1 LLVWFYVN
9 WDTARKLNGKILNV
23 LDQIIEGVRED
34 LAERKKQ
41 VELNELM
48 AKISEVNP
56 AIDVL
61 PSLQSSKLSVIAEVK
76 RSSPSKGALAQISD
90 PAELARSYQE
100 GGATAVS
107 VLTEGRK
114 FGGSLADL
122 DAVRSAINIPILRKD
137 FMVDDYQIFES
148 RAHGADIVLLIVAAL
163 SDLQLS
169 EFYAISKSLG
179 MQVLVETHTLEEVER
194 ALLLDPEIIGVN
206 ARDLTTLKIDLD
218 AFDRLAKAIP
228 QGMVKVAE
236 SGISSLEDV
245 ISYRNS
251 GAEAILVGEA
261 LVKDGDPAQM
271 IQNFINRADTPDIS
285 KV

>member
-1 LLVWFYVN
+1 M
-9 WDTARKLNGKILNV
+9 ARKLNGKILNV
-23 LDQIIEGVRED
+23 LDQIIEGVQED

-41 VELNELM
+41 VGLNELM
-48 AKISEVNP
+48 VKISEVNP

-76 RSSPSKGALAQISD
+76 RSSPSKGALAKISD
-90 PAELARSYQE
+90 PAELALLYQA

-169 EFYAISKSLG
+169 EFYAIAKSLG

-194 ALLLDPEIIGVN
+194 ALSLDPEIIGVN
-206 ARDLTTLKIDLD
+206 ARDLTTLKIDLG
-218 AFDRLAKAIP
+218 AFDKLAKAIP
-228 QGMVKVAE
+228 AGKIKVAE
-236 SGISSLEDV
+236 SGISSVAEV
-245 ISYRNS
+245 ISYRKS

>member
-1 LLVWFYVN
+1 MV
-9 WDTARKLNGKILNV
+9 RKPNGKILNV

-34 LAERKKQ
+34 LAERKKL
-41 VELNELM
+41 VELNELI

-56 AIDVL
+56 VIDVL

-90 PAELARSYQE
+90 PAALALSYQT
-100 GGATAVS
+100 GGAIAVS
-107 VLTEGRK
+107 VLTESRK

-122 DAVRSAINIPILRKD
+122 AAVRSAVNIPILRKD
-137 FMVDDYQIFES
+137 FTVDEYQIFEA
-148 RAHGADIVLLIVAAL
+148 RAYGADIILLIVAAL

-169 EFYAISKSLG
+169 EFFVISKSLG

-206 ARDLTTLKIDLD
+206 ARDLTTLKINQN
-218 AFDRLAKAIP
+218 AFNELAIAIP
-228 QGMVKVAE
+228 AGTVKVAE
-236 SGISSLEDV
+236 SGIASLADV

>member
-1 LLVWFYVN
+1 M
-9 WDTARKLNGKILNV
+9 ARKLNGKILNV
-23 LDQIIEGVRED
+23 LDQIIEGVQED

-41 VELNELM
+41 VGLNELM
-48 AKISEVNP
+48 VKISEVNP

-76 RSSPSKGALAQISD
+76 RSSPSKGALAKISD
-90 PAELARSYQE
+90 PAELALRYQA

-169 EFYAISKSLG
+169 EFYAIAKSLG

-194 ALLLDPEIIGVN
+194 ALSLDPEIIGVN
-206 ARDLTTLKIDLD
+206 ARDLTTLKIDLG
-218 AFDRLAKAIP
+218 AFDKLAKAIP
-228 QGMVKVAE
+228 AGKIKVAE
-236 SGISSLEDV
+236 SGISSVAEV
-245 ISYRNS
+245 ISYRKS

-271 IQNFINRADTPDIS
+271 IQNFINRADSPDIS

>member
-1 LLVWFYVN
+1 MV
-9 WDTARKLNGKILNV
+9 RKLNGKILNV

-34 LAERKKQ
+34 LAERKKL
-41 VELNELM
+41 VEVNRVLE
-48 AKISEVNP
+48 KISEANP
-56 AIDVL
+56 VLDVL

-76 RSSPSKGALAQISD
+76 RSSPSKGALAEILD
-90 PAELARSYQE
+90 PADLALSYQA

-107 VLTEGRK
+107 VLTESRK

-122 DAVRSAINIPILRKD
+122 AAVRSAVNIPILRKD
-137 FMVDDYQIFES
+137 FMVDEYQIFEA
-148 RAHGADIVLLIVAAL
+148 RAYGADIILLIVAAL

-169 EFYAISKSLG
+169 EYFALAKSLG
-179 MQVLVETHTLEEVER
+179 MQVLVETHTLDEVER

-228 QGMVKVAE
+228 HGIVKVAE
-236 SGISSLEDV
+236 SGISSLQDV

-271 IQNFINRADTPDIS
+271 IQNFINRADTPNIS

>member
-1 LLVWFYVN
+1 M
-9 WDTARKLNGKILNV
+9 ARKLNGKILNV
-23 LDQIIEGVRED
+23 LDQIIEGVQED
-34 LAERKKQ
+34 LAVRKKR
-41 VELNELM
+41 VGLNELM
-48 AKISEVNP
+48 VKISSVNP

-76 RSSPSKGALAQISD
+76 RASPSKGALAKISD
-90 PAELARSYQE
+90 PAELALRYQA

-122 DAVRSAINIPILRKD
+122 DAVRSAINIPILRKN
-137 FMVDDYQIFES
+137 FMVDDYQFFES

-169 EFYAISKSLG
+169 EFYAIAKSLG

-194 ALLLDPEIIGVN
+194 ALSLDPEIIGVN
-206 ARDLTTLKIDLD
+206 ARDLTTLKIDLG
-218 AFDRLAKAIP
+218 AFDKLAKSIP
-228 QGMVKVAE
+228 AGKIKVAE
-236 SGISSLEDV
+236 SGISSVAEV

-261 LVKDGDPAQM
+261 LVKDGDQAQM

>member
-1 LLVWFYVN
+1 M
-9 WDTARKLNGKILNV
+9 ARKLNGKILNV
-23 LDQIIEGVRED
+23 LDQIIEGVQED

-41 VELNELM
+41 VVLNELM
-48 AKISEVNP
+48 VKISEVNP

-76 RSSPSKGALAQISD
+76 RSSPSKGALAKISD
-90 PAELARSYQE
+90 PAELALRYQA

-169 EFYAISKSLG
+169 EFYAIAKSLG

-194 ALLLDPEIIGVN
+194 ALSLDPEIIGVN
-206 ARDLTTLKIDLD
+206 ARDLTTLKIDLG
-218 AFDRLAKAIP
+218 AFDKLAKAIP
-228 QGMVKVAE
+228 AGKIKVAE
-236 SGISSLEDV
+236 SGISSVAEV
-245 ISYRNS
+245 ISYRKS

>member
-1 LLVWFYVN
+1 M
-9 WDTARKLNGKILNV
+9 ARKLNGKILNV
-23 LDQIIEGVRED
+23 LDQIIEGVQED

-41 VELNELM
+41 VGLNELM
-48 AKISEVNP
+48 VKISEVNP

-76 RSSPSKGALAQISD
+76 RSSPSKGALAKISD
-90 PAELARSYQE
+90 PAELALRYQA

-114 FGGSLADL
+114 FGGSLVDL

-137 FMVDDYQIFES
+137 FIVDDYQIFES

-194 ALLLDPEIIGVN
+194 ALSLDPEIIGVN
-206 ARDLTTLKIDLD
+206 ARDLTTLKIDLG
-218 AFDRLAKAIP
+218 AFDKLAKAIP
-228 QGMVKVAE
+228 AGKIKVAE
-236 SGISSLEDV
+236 SGISSVAEV

>member
-1 LLVWFYVN
+1 MV
-9 WDTARKLNGKILNV
+9 RKLNGKILNV
-23 LDQIIEGVRED
+23 LDQIIQGVRED
-34 LAERKKQ
+34 LAERKKL
-41 VELNELM
+41 VELNDLV

-56 AIDVL
+56 VIDVL
-61 PSLQSSKLSVIAEVK
+61 PSLQSSNLSVIAEVK

-90 PAELARSYQE
+90 PAALALSYQT

-107 VLTEGRK
+107 VLTESRK

-122 DAVRSAINIPILRKD
+122 AAVRSAINIPILRKD
-137 FMVDDYQIFES
+137 FTVDEYQIFEA
-148 RAHGADIVLLIVAAL
+148 RAYGADIILLIVAAL

-169 EFYAISKSLG
+169 EFFAISKSLG

-194 ALLLDPEIIGVN
+194 ALSLDPEIIGVN
-206 ARDLTTLKIDLD
+206 ARDLTTLKIDLG
-218 AFDRLAKAIP
+218 AFDKLALAIP
-228 QGMVKVAE
+228 DGVVKVAE
-236 SGISSLEDV
+236 SGISSLSDV

-271 IQNFINRADTPDIS
+271 IRGFINRADTPNIS

>member
-1 LLVWFYVN
+1 MV
-9 WDTARKLNGKILNV
+9 RKLNGKILNV

-34 LAERKKQ
+34 LAERKKL
-41 VELNELM
+41 VELNELNELV

-56 AIDVL
+56 VINVL
-61 PSLQSSKLSVIAEVK
+61 PSLQSSNLSVIAEVK
-76 RSSPSKGALAQISD
+76 RSSPSKGALAQISN
-90 PAELARSYQE
+90 PAALALSYQT

-107 VLTEGRK
+107 VLTESRK

-122 DAVRSAINIPILRKD
+122 AAVRSAVNIPILRKD
-137 FMVDDYQIFES
+137 FTVDEYQIFEA
-148 RAHGADIVLLIVAAL
+148 RAYGADIILLIVAAL

-169 EFYAISKSLG
+169 EFFAISKSLG

-194 ALLLDPEIIGVN
+194 ALTLDPEIIGVN
-206 ARDLTTLKIDLD
+206 ARDLTTLKIDLG
-218 AFDRLAKAIP
+218 AFDKLALAIP
-228 QGMVKVAE
+228 EGVVKVAE
-236 SGISSLEDV
+236 SGISSLSDV
-245 ISYRNS
+245 ISYRKS

-271 IQNFINRADTPDIS
+271 IRDFINRADTPDIS

>member
-1 LLVWFYVN
+1 M
-9 WDTARKLNGKILNV
+9 ARKLNGKILNV
-23 LDQIIEGVRED
+23 LDQIIEGVQED
-34 LAERKKQ
+34 LAVRKKR
-41 VELNELM
+41 VGLNELM
-48 AKISEVNP
+48 VKISSVNP

-76 RSSPSKGALAQISD
+76 RSSPSKGALAKISD
-90 PAELARSYQE
+90 PAELALRYQA

-137 FMVDDYQIFES
+137 FMVDDYQFFES

-169 EFYAISKSLG
+169 EFYAIAKSLG

-194 ALLLDPEIIGVN
+194 ALSLDPEIIGVN
-206 ARDLTTLKIDLD
+206 ARDLTTLKIDLG
-218 AFDRLAKAIP
+218 AFDKLAKAIP
-228 QGMVKVAE
+228 AGKIKVAE
-236 SGISSLEDV
+236 SGISSVAEV

>member
-1 LLVWFYVN
+1 MV
-9 WDTARKLNGKILNV
+9 RKPNGKILNV
-23 LDQIIEGVRED
+23 LDQIIKGVRED
-34 LAERKKQ
+34 LAERKKL
-41 VELNELM
+41 VELNKLM
-48 AKISEVNP
+48 AKISEVTP
-56 AIDVL
+56 VFDVL

-76 RSSPSKGALAQISD
+76 RASPSKGALAQISD
-90 PAELARSYQE
+90 PAALALSYQI

-107 VLTEGRK
+107 VLTESRK

-122 DAVRSAINIPILRKD
+122 AAVRSAVNIPILRKD
-137 FMVDDYQIFES
+137 FTVDEYQIFEA
-148 RAHGADIVLLIVAAL
+148 RAYGADIILLIVAAL

-169 EFYAISKSLG
+169 EFFAISKSLG

-206 ARDLTTLKIDLD
+206 ARDLTTLKINQN
-218 AFDRLAKAIP
+218 AFNELAVAIP
-228 QGMVKVAE
+228 AGMVKVAE
-236 SGISSLEDV
+236 SGIASIADV

>member
-1 LLVWFYVN
+1 M
-9 WDTARKLNGKILNV
+9 ARKLNGKILNV
-23 LDQIIEGVRED
+23 LDQIIEGVQED

-41 VELNELM
+41 VGLNELM
-48 AKISEVNP
+48 VKISEVNP

-76 RSSPSKGALAQISD
+76 RSSPSKGALAKISD
-90 PAELARSYQE
+90 PAELALRYQA

-169 EFYAISKSLG
+169 EFYAIAKSLG

-194 ALLLDPEIIGVN
+194 ALSLDPEIIGVN
-206 ARDLTTLKIDLD
+206 ARDLTTLKIDLG
-218 AFDRLAKAIP
+218 AFDKLAKAIP
-228 QGMVKVAE
+228 AGKIKVAE
-236 SGISSLEDV
+236 SGISSVAEV

>member
-1 LLVWFYVN
+1 M
-9 WDTARKLNGKILNV
+9 NV
-23 LDQIIEGVRED
+23 LNQIIEGVRED
-34 LAERKKQ
+34 LAERKKL
-41 VELNELM
+41 VELNELNELV

-56 AIDVL
+56 VIDVL
-61 PSLQSSKLSVIAEVK
+61 PSLQSSNLSVIAEVK

-90 PAELARSYQE
+90 PAALALSYQT

-107 VLTEGRK
+107 VLTESRK

-122 DAVRSAINIPILRKD
+122 AAVRSAVNIPILRKD
-137 FMVDDYQIFES
+137 FTVDEYQIFEA
-148 RAHGADIVLLIVAAL
+148 RAYGADIILLIVAAL

-169 EFYAISKSLG
+169 EFFAISKSLG

-194 ALLLDPEIIGVN
+194 ALTLDPEIIGVN
-206 ARDLTTLKIDLD
+206 ARDLTTLKIDLG
-218 AFDRLAKAIP
+218 AFDKLALAIP
-228 QGMVKVAE
+228 EGVVKVAE
-236 SGISSLEDV
+236 SGISSLSDV
-245 ISYRNS
+245 ISYRKS

-271 IQNFINRADTPDIS
+271 IRDFINRADTPDIS

>member
-1 LLVWFYVN
+1 MV
-9 WDTARKLNGKILNV
+9 RKLNGKILNV

-34 LAERKKQ
+34 LAERKKL
-41 VELNELM
+41 VELNELNELV

-56 AIDVL
+56 VFDVL
-61 PSLQSSKLSVIAEVK
+61 PSLQSSNLSVIAEVK
-76 RSSPSKGALAQISD
+76 RSSPSKGALAQISN
-90 PAELARSYQE
+90 PAALALSYQR

-107 VLTEGRK
+107 VLTESRK

-122 DAVRSAINIPILRKD
+122 AAVRSAVNIPILRKD
-137 FMVDDYQIFES
+137 FTVDEYQIFEA
-148 RAHGADIVLLIVAAL
+148 RAYGADIILLIVAAL

-169 EFYAISKSLG
+169 EFFAISKSLG

-194 ALLLDPEIIGVN
+194 ALTLDPEIIGVN
-206 ARDLTTLKIDLD
+206 ARDLTTLKIDLG
-218 AFDRLAKAIP
+218 AFDKLALAIP
-228 QGMVKVAE
+228 EGVVKVAE
-236 SGISSLEDV
+236 SGISSLSDV
-245 ISYRNS
+245 ISYRKS

-271 IQNFINRADTPDIS
+271 IRDFINRADTPDIS

>member
-1 LLVWFYVN
+1 M
-9 WDTARKLNGKILNV
+9 ARKLNGKILNV
-23 LDQIIEGVRED
+23 LDQIIEGVQED

-41 VELNELM
+41 VGLNELM
-48 AKISEVNP
+48 VKISEVNP
-56 AIDVL
+56 AFDVL

-76 RSSPSKGALAQISD
+76 RSSPSKGALAKISD
-90 PAELARSYQE
+90 PAELALRYQA

-169 EFYAISKSLG
+169 EFYAIAKSLG

-194 ALLLDPEIIGVN
+194 ALSLDPEIIGVN
-206 ARDLTTLKIDLD
+206 ARDLTTLKIDLG
-218 AFDRLAKAIP
+218 AFDKLAKAIP
-228 QGMVKVAE
+228 AGKIKVAE
-236 SGISSLEDV
+236 SGISSVAEV

>member
-1 LLVWFYVN
+1 M
-9 WDTARKLNGKILNV
+9 ARKLNGKILNV
-23 LDQIIEGVRED
+23 LDQIIEGVQED

-41 VELNELM
+41 VGLNELM
-48 AKISEVNP
+48 VKISEVNP

-76 RSSPSKGALAQISD
+76 RSSPSKGALAKISD
-90 PAELARSYQE
+90 PAELALRYQA

-122 DAVRSAINIPILRKD
+122 DAVRLAINIPILRKD

-169 EFYAISKSLG
+169 EFYAIAKSLG

-194 ALLLDPEIIGVN
+194 ALSLDPEIIGVN
-206 ARDLTTLKIDLD
+206 ARDLTTLKIDLG
-218 AFDRLAKAIP
+218 AFDKLAKAIP
-228 QGMVKVAE
+228 AGKIKVAE
-236 SGISSLEDV
+236 SGISSVAEV
-245 ISYRNS
+245 ISYRKS

>member
-1 LLVWFYVN
+1 MV
-9 WDTARKLNGKILNV
+9 RKLNGKILNV
-23 LDQIIEGVRED
+23 LDQIIQGVRED
-34 LAERKKQ
+34 LAERKKL
-41 VELNELM
+41 VELNELV

-56 AIDVL
+56 VIDVL
-61 PSLQSSKLSVIAEVK
+61 PSLQSSNLSVIAEVK

-90 PAELARSYQE
+90 PAALALSYQT

-107 VLTEGRK
+107 VLTESRK

-122 DAVRSAINIPILRKD
+122 AAVRSAINIPILRKD
-137 FMVDDYQIFES
+137 FTVDEYQIFEA
-148 RAHGADIVLLIVAAL
+148 RAYGADIILLIVAAL

-169 EFYAISKSLG
+169 EFFAISKSLG

-194 ALLLDPEIIGVN
+194 ALSLDPEIIGVN
-206 ARDLTTLKIDLD
+206 ARDLTTLKIDLG
-218 AFDRLAKAIP
+218 AFDKLALAIP
-228 QGMVKVAE
+228 EGVVKVAE
-236 SGISSLEDV
+236 SGISSLSDV

-271 IQNFINRADTPDIS
+271 IRDFINRADTPNIS

>member
-1 LLVWFYVN
+1 MV
-9 WDTARKLNGKILNV
+9 RKPNGKILNV

-34 LAERKKQ
+34 LAERKKL
-41 VELNELM
+41 VELNELI

-56 AIDVL
+56 VIDVL

-90 PAELARSYQE
+90 PAALALSYQT

-107 VLTEGRK
+107 VLTESRK

-122 DAVRSAINIPILRKD
+122 AAVRSAVNIPILRKD
-137 FMVDDYQIFES
+137 FTVDEYQIFEA
-148 RAHGADIVLLIVAAL
+148 RAYGADIILLIVAAL

-169 EFYAISKSLG
+169 EFFAISKSLG

-206 ARDLTTLKIDLD
+206 ARDLTTLKINQN
-218 AFDRLAKAIP
+218 AFNELVIAIP
-228 QGMVKVAE
+228 AGTVKVAE
-236 SGISSLEDV
+236 SGIASLADV

>member
-1 LLVWFYVN
+1 MV
-9 WDTARKLNGKILNV
+9 RKLNGKILNV

-34 LAERKKQ
+34 LAERKKL
-41 VELNELM
+41 VELNKLI
-48 AKISEVNP
+48 AKLSEVNP

-90 PAELARSYQE
+90 PAALALSYQT

-107 VLTEGRK
+107 VLTESRK

-122 DAVRSAINIPILRKD
+122 SAVRSAVNIPILRKD
-137 FMVDDYQIFES
+137 FTIDEYQIFEA
-148 RAHGADIVLLIVAAL
+148 RAYGADIILLIVAAL

-169 EFYAISKSLG
+169 EFFAISKSLG

-206 ARDLTTLKIDLD
+206 ARDLTTLKINQS
-218 AFDRLAKAIP
+218 AFNELATAIP
-228 QGMVKVAE
+228 AGTVKVAE
-236 SGISSLEDV
+236 SGIASIADV

>member
-1 LLVWFYVN
+1 MV
-9 WDTARKLNGKILNV
+9 RKLNGKILNV

-34 LAERKKQ
+34 LAERKKL
-41 VELNELM
+41 VEVNRVLE
-48 AKISEVNP
+48 KISEANP
-56 AIDVL
+56 VIDVL

-76 RSSPSKGALAQISD
+76 RSSPSKGALAEILD
-90 PAELARSYQE
+90 PADLALSYQA

-107 VLTEGRK
+107 VLTESRK

-122 DAVRSAINIPILRKD
+122 AAVRSAVNIPILRKD
-137 FMVDDYQIFES
+137 FMVDEYQIFEA
-148 RAHGADIVLLIVAAL
+148 RAYGADIILLIVAAL
-163 SDLQLS
+163 SDQQLS
-169 EFYAISKSLG
+169 EYFALAKSLG
-179 MQVLVETHTLEEVER
+179 MQVLVETHTLDEVER

-228 QGMVKVAE
+228 QGIVKVAE
-236 SGISSLEDV
+236 SGITSLQDV

-271 IQNFINRADTPDIS
+271 IQNFINRADTPNIS

>member
-1 LLVWFYVN
+1 M
-9 WDTARKLNGKILNV
+9 ARKLNGKILNV
-23 LDQIIEGVRED
+23 LDQIIEGVQED

-41 VELNELM
+41 VGLNELM
-48 AKISEVNP
+48 FKISEVNP

-76 RSSPSKGALAQISD
+76 RSSPSKGALAKISD
-90 PAELARSYQE
+90 PAELALRYQA
-100 GGATAVS
+100 GGAAAVS

-179 MQVLVETHTLEEVER
+179 MQVLVETHTVEEVER
-194 ALLLDPEIIGVN
+194 ALSLDPEIIGVN
-206 ARDLTTLKIDLD
+206 ARDLTTLKIDLG
-218 AFDRLAKAIP
+218 AFDKLAKAIP
-228 QGMVKVAE
+228 AGKIKVAE
-236 SGISSLEDV
+236 SGISSVAEV

-261 LVKDGDPAQM
+261 LVKDADPAQM

>member
-1 LLVWFYVN
+1 M
-9 WDTARKLNGKILNV
+9 ARKLNGRILNV
-23 LDQIIEGVRED
+23 LDQIIEGVQED

-41 VELNELM
+41 VGLNELM
-48 AKISEVNP
+48 VKISEVNP

-76 RSSPSKGALAQISD
+76 RSSPSKGALAKISD
-90 PAELARSYQE
+90 PAELALRYQA

-137 FMVDDYQIFES
+137 FMVNDYQIFES

-169 EFYAISKSLG
+169 EFYAIAKSLG

-194 ALLLDPEIIGVN
+194 ALSLDPEIIGVN
-206 ARDLTTLKIDLD
+206 ARDLTTLKIDLG
-218 AFDRLAKAIP
+218 AFDKLAKAIP
-228 QGMVKVAE
+228 AGKIKVAE
-236 SGISSLEDV
+236 SGISSVAEV

>member
-1 LLVWFYVN
+1 M
-9 WDTARKLNGKILNV
+9 ARKLNGKILNV
-23 LDQIIEGVRED
+23 LDQIIEGVQED
-34 LAERKKQ
+34 LAVRKKR
-41 VELNELM
+41 VGLNELM
-48 AKISEVNP
+48 VKISSVKP

-76 RSSPSKGALAQISD
+76 RASPSKGALAKISD
-90 PAELARSYQE
+90 PAELALRYQA

-137 FMVDDYQIFES
+137 FMVDDYQFFES

-163 SDLQLS
+163 SYLQLS
-169 EFYAISKSLG
+169 EFYAIGKSLG

-194 ALLLDPEIIGVN
+194 ALSLDPEIIGVN
-206 ARDLTTLKIDLD
+206 ARDLTTLKIDLG
-218 AFDRLAKAIP
+218 AFDKLAKSIP
-228 QGMVKVAE
+228 AGKIKVAE
-236 SGISSLEDV
+236 SGISSVAEV

>member
-1 LLVWFYVN
+1 MV
-9 WDTARKLNGKILNV
+9 RKLNGKILNV

-34 LAERKKQ
+34 LAERKKL
-41 VELNELM
+41 VELYELNELV

-56 AIDVL
+56 VIDVL
-61 PSLQSSKLSVIAEVK
+61 PSLQSSNLSVIAEVK

-90 PAELARSYQE
+90 PAALALSYQT

-107 VLTEGRK
+107 VLTESRK

-122 DAVRSAINIPILRKD
+122 AAVRSAVNIPILRKD
-137 FMVDDYQIFES
+137 FTVDEYQIFEA
-148 RAHGADIVLLIVAAL
+148 RAYGADIILLIVAAL

-169 EFYAISKSLG
+169 EFFAISKSLG

-194 ALLLDPEIIGVN
+194 ALTLDPEIIGVN
-206 ARDLTTLKIDLD
+206 ARDLTTLKIDLG
-218 AFDRLAKAIP
+218 AFDKLALAIP
-228 QGMVKVAE
+228 EGVVKVAE
-236 SGISSLEDV
+236 SGISSLSDV
-245 ISYRNS
+245 ISYRKS

-271 IQNFINRADTPDIS
+271 IRDFINRADTPDIS

>member
-1 LLVWFYVN
+1 M
-9 WDTARKLNGKILNV
+9 ARKLNGKILNV
-23 LDQIIEGVRED
+23 LDQIIEGVQED

-41 VELNELM
+41 VGLNELM
-48 AKISEVNP
+48 VKISEVKP

-76 RSSPSKGALAQISD
+76 RSSPSKGALAKISD
-90 PAELARSYQE
+90 PAELALRYQA

-169 EFYAISKSLG
+169 EFYAIAKSLG
-179 MQVLVETHTLEEVER
+179 MQVLVETHTSGEVER
-194 ALLLDPEIIGVN
+194 ALSLDPEIIGVN
-206 ARDLTTLKIDLD
+206 ARDLTTLKIDLG
-218 AFDRLAKAIP
+218 AFDKLAKAIP
-228 QGMVKVAE
+228 AGKIKVAE
-236 SGISSLEDV
+236 SGISSVTEV

>member
-1 LLVWFYVN
+1 M
-9 WDTARKLNGKILNV
+9 ARKLNGKILNV
-23 LDQIIEGVRED
+23 LDQIIEGVQED

-41 VELNELM
+41 VGLNELM
-48 AKISEVNP
+48 VKISEVNP

-76 RSSPSKGALAQISD
+76 RSSPSKGALAKISD
-90 PAELARSYQE
+90 PAELALRYQA

-169 EFYAISKSLG
+169 EFYAIAKSLG
-179 MQVLVETHTLEEVER
+179 MQVLVETHTLGEVER
-194 ALLLDPEIIGVN
+194 ALSLDPEIIGVN
-206 ARDLTTLKIDLD
+206 ARDLTTLKIDLG
-218 AFDRLAKAIP
+218 AFDKLAKAIP
-228 QGMVKVAE
+228 AGKIKVAE
-236 SGISSLEDV
+236 SGISSVAEV
-245 ISYRNS
+245 ISYRKS

>member
-1 LLVWFYVN
+1 MV
-9 WDTARKLNGKILNV
+9 RKPNGKILNV

-34 LAERKKQ
+34 LAERKKL
-41 VELNELM
+41 VELNELI

-56 AIDVL
+56 VIDVL

-90 PAELARSYQE
+90 PAALALSYQT
-100 GGATAVS
+100 GGAIAVS
-107 VLTEGRK
+107 VLTESRK

-122 DAVRSAINIPILRKD
+122 AAVRSAVNIPILRKD
-137 FMVDDYQIFES
+137 FTVDEYQIFEA
-148 RAHGADIVLLIVAAL
+148 RAYGADIILLIVAAL

-169 EFYAISKSLG
+169 EFFVISKSLG

-206 ARDLTTLKIDLD
+206 ARDLTTLKINQN
-218 AFDRLAKAIP
+218 AFNELAKAIP
-228 QGMVKVAE
+228 AGTVKVAE
-236 SGISSLEDV
+236 SGIASLADV

>member
-1 LLVWFYVN
+1 MV
-9 WDTARKLNGKILNV
+9 RKLNGKILNV

-34 LAERKKQ
+34 LVERKKL
-41 VELNELM
+41 VEVNRVLE
-48 AKISEVNP
+48 KISEANP
-56 AIDVL
+56 VLDVL

-76 RSSPSKGALAQISD
+76 RASPSKGALAEILD
-90 PAELARSYQE
+90 PADLAISYQA

-107 VLTEGRK
+107 VLTESRK

-122 DAVRSAINIPILRKD
+122 AAVRSAVNIPILRKD
-137 FMVDDYQIFES
+137 FMVDEYQIFEA
-148 RAHGADIVLLIVAAL
+148 RAYGADIILLIVAAL

-169 EFYAISKSLG
+169 EYFALAKSLG
-179 MQVLVETHTLEEVER
+179 MQVLVETHTLDEVER
-194 ALLLDPEIIGVN
+194 ALLLDPKIIGVN

-228 QGMVKVAE
+228 HGIVKVAE
-236 SGISSLEDV
+236 SGISSLQDV

-261 LVKDGDPAQM
+261 LVKDGDPTQM
-271 IQNFINRADTPDIS
+271 IQNFINRADTPNIS

>member
-1 LLVWFYVN
+1 M
-9 WDTARKLNGKILNV
+9 ARKLNGKILNV
-23 LDQIIEGVRED
+23 LDQIIEGVQED

-41 VELNELM
+41 VGLNELM
-48 AKISEVNP
+48 VKISEVNP

-76 RSSPSKGALAQISD
+76 RSSPSKGALAKISD
-90 PAELARSYQE
+90 PAELALRYQA

-169 EFYAISKSLG
+169 EFYAIAKSLG
-179 MQVLVETHTLEEVER
+179 MQVLVETHTLGEVER
-194 ALLLDPEIIGVN
+194 ALSLDPEIIGVN
-206 ARDLTTLKIDLD
+206 ARDLTTLKIDLG
-218 AFDRLAKAIP
+218 AFDKLAKAIP
-228 QGMVKVAE
+228 AGKIKVAE
-236 SGISSLEDV
+236 SGISSVAEV

>member
-1 LLVWFYVN
+1 M
-9 WDTARKLNGKILNV
+9 ARKLNGKILNV
-23 LDQIIEGVRED
+23 LDQIIEGVQED
-34 LAERKKQ
+34 LAVRKKR
-41 VELNELM
+41 VGLNELM
-48 AKISEVNP
+48 VKISSVNP

-76 RSSPSKGALAQISD
+76 RSSPSKGALAKISD
-90 PAELARSYQE
+90 TAELALRYQA

-137 FMVDDYQIFES
+137 FMVDDYQFFES

-169 EFYAISKSLG
+169 EFYAIAKSLG

-194 ALLLDPEIIGVN
+194 ALSLDPEIIGVN
-206 ARDLTTLKIDLD
+206 ARDLTTLKIDLG
-218 AFDRLAKAIP
+218 AFDKLAKAIP
-228 QGMVKVAE
+228 AGKIKVAE
-236 SGISSLEDV
+236 SGISSVAEV

>member
-1 LLVWFYVN
+1 M
-9 WDTARKLNGKILNV
+9 LNV

-34 LAERKKQ
+34 LAERKKL
-41 VELNELM
+41 VELNKLI
-48 AKISEVNP
+48 AKLSEVNP
-56 AIDVL
+56 VIDVL

-90 PAELARSYQE
+90 PAALALSYQT

-107 VLTEGRK
+107 VLTESRK

-122 DAVRSAINIPILRKD
+122 SAVRSAVNIPILRKD
-137 FMVDDYQIFES
+137 FTIDEYQIFEA
-148 RAHGADIVLLIVAAL
+148 RAYGADIILLIVAAL

-169 EFYAISKSLG
+169 EFFAISKSLG

-206 ARDLTTLKIDLD
+206 ARDLTTLKINQS
-218 AFDRLAKAIP
+218 AFNELATAIP
-228 QGMVKVAE
+228 AGTVKVAE
-236 SGISSLEDV
+236 SGIASIADV

>member
-1 LLVWFYVN
+1 M
-9 WDTARKLNGKILNV
+9 ARKLNGKILNV
-23 LDQIIEGVRED
+23 LDQIIEGVQED
-34 LAERKKQ
+34 LAVRKKR
-41 VELNELM
+41 VGLNELM
-48 AKISEVNP
+48 VKISSVNP

-76 RSSPSKGALAQISD
+76 RASPSKGALAKISD
-90 PAELARSYQE
+90 PAELALRYQA

-137 FMVDDYQIFES
+137 FMVDDYQFFES

-169 EFYAISKSLG
+169 EFYAIAKSLG

-194 ALLLDPEIIGVN
+194 ALSLDPEIIGVN
-206 ARDLTTLKIDLD
+206 ARDLTTLKIDLG
-218 AFDRLAKAIP
+218 AFDKLAKSIP
-228 QGMVKVAE
+228 AGKIKVAE
-236 SGISSLEDV
+236 SGISSVAEV

>member
-1 LLVWFYVN
+1 M
-9 WDTARKLNGKILNV
+9 ARKLNGKILNV
-23 LDQIIEGVRED
+23 LDQIIEGVQED

-41 VELNELM
+41 VGLNELM
-48 AKISEVNP
+48 VKISEVNP

-76 RSSPSKGALAQISD
+76 RSSPSKGALAKISD
-90 PAELARSYQE
+90 PAELALRYQA

-169 EFYAISKSLG
+169 EFYAIAKSLG
-179 MQVLVETHTLEEVER
+179 MQVLVETHTLGEVER
-194 ALLLDPEIIGVN
+194 ALSIDPEIIGVN
-206 ARDLTTLKIDLD
+206 ARDLTTLKIDLG
-218 AFDRLAKAIP
+218 AFDKLAKAIP
-228 QGMVKVAE
+228 AGKIKVAE
-236 SGISSLEDV
+236 SGISSVAEV
-245 ISYRNS
+245 ISYRKS

>member
-1 LLVWFYVN
+1 M
-9 WDTARKLNGKILNV
+9 ARKLNGKILNV
-23 LDQIIEGVRED
+23 LDQIIEGVQED
-34 LAERKKQ
+34 LAVRKKR
-41 VELNELM
+41 VGLNELM
-48 AKISEVNP
+48 VKISSVKP

-76 RSSPSKGALAQISD
+76 RASPSKGALAKISD
-90 PAELARSYQE
+90 PAELALRYQA

-137 FMVDDYQIFES
+137 FMVDDYQFFES

-169 EFYAISKSLG
+169 EFYAIAKSLG
-179 MQVLVETHTLEEVER
+179 MQVLVETHTLEEVEL
-194 ALLLDPEIIGVN
+194 ALSLDPEIIGVN
-206 ARDLTTLKIDLD
+206 ARYLTTLKIDLG
-218 AFDRLAKAIP
+218 AFDKLAKSIP
-228 QGMVKVAE
+228 AGKIKVAE
-236 SGISSLEDV
+236 SGISSVAEV

-271 IQNFINRADTPDIS
+271 IQNFINRTDTPDIS

>member
-1 LLVWFYVN
+1 
-9 WDTARKLNGKILNV
+9 
-23 LDQIIEGVRED
+23 
-34 LAERKKQ
+34 
-41 VELNELM
+41 
-48 AKISEVNP
+48 
-56 AIDVL
+56 
-61 PSLQSSKLSVIAEVK
+61 
-76 RSSPSKGALAQISD
+76 
-90 PAELARSYQE
+90 
-100 GGATAVS
+100 
-107 VLTEGRK
+107 
-114 FGGSLADL
+114 
-122 DAVRSAINIPILRKD
+122 
-137 FMVDDYQIFES
+137 MVDDYQIFES

-206 ARDLTTLKIDLD
+206 ARDLTTLKIDLG
-218 AFDRLAKAIP
+218 AFDKLAKAIP
-228 QGMVKVAE
+228 PGKIKVAE
-236 SGISSLEDV
+236 SGISSVAEV

>member
-1 LLVWFYVN
+1 MV
-9 WDTARKLNGKILNV
+9 RKPNGKILNV

-34 LAERKKQ
+34 LAERKKL
-41 VELNELM
+41 VELNELI

-61 PSLQSSKLSVIAEVK
+61 PSLQSSNLSVIAEVK

-90 PAELARSYQE
+90 PAALALSYQT

-107 VLTEGRK
+107 VLTESRK

-122 DAVRSAINIPILRKD
+122 AAVRSAVNIPILRKD
-137 FMVDDYQIFES
+137 FTVDEYQIFEA
-148 RAHGADIVLLIVAAL
+148 RAYGADIILLIVAAL

-169 EFYAISKSLG
+169 EFFAISKSLG

-206 ARDLTTLKIDLD
+206 ARDLTTLKINQN
-218 AFDRLAKAIP
+218 AFNELAIAIP
-228 QGMVKVAE
+228 AGTVKVAE
-236 SGISSLEDV
+236 SGIASLADV